1 MSDFLDRMMKGM
13 GQFQKEDYD
22 ESYQKNCVV
31 SSCIICNAAMPIGV
45 FAVSFKDALS
55 EESRGISVLAHYVKE
70 DAGRQVCFTSTNII
84 RRQL

>member
-1 MSDFLDRMMKGM
+1 MKAIKKIALCLAVLFVM
-13 GQFQKEDYD
+13 Q
-22 ESYQKNCVV
+22 
-31 SSCIICNAAMPIGV
+31 AMPIGV

-55 EESRGISVLAHYVKE
+55 EDSRGISVLAHYVKE